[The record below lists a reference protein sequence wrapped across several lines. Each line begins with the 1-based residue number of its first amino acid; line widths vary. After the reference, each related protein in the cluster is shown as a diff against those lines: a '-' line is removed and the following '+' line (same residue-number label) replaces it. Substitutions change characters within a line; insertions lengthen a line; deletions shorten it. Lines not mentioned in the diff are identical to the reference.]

1 MPLKTNATMWTH
13 LEGFEDLSSGELD
26 ALIQAPVL
34 ITILVAG
41 ADGDIDREERYWT
54 DRLMQSRTYSK
65 PKILNEFYRIV
76 STGFLE
82 KVDKELETLPT
93 DAQLRNV
100 HVESLLKDLN
110 PILAKMDVFLAG
122 DLYKSYIALAREAA
136 LSSGGFLRIRA
147 INAAEAEWVGLH
159 MIRPIIKPKSKD
171 HTDAAQD
178 ADENWEGNV
187 KDYLDE

>member
-1 MPLKTNATMWTH
+1 MWTH
-13 LEGFEDLSSGELD
+13 LEGFEDLSSSELD

-65 PKILNEFYRIV
+65 PKILNEFYRVV

-82 KVDKELETLPT
+82 KVDKELETMPS

-100 HVESLLKDLN
+100 HIERMLKDLN
-110 PILAKMDVFLAG
+110 PILAKMDVFLAA
-122 DLYKSYIALAREAA
+122 DLYRSYIGLAREAA

-159 MIRPIIKPKSKD
+159 MIRPIVKPKTKD
-171 HTDAAQD
+171 DADAAQD
-178 ADENWEGNV
+178 ADDNWEGNV